1 MHCSTKNIVQALY
14 RASQAGVE
22 IDLIV
27 RGICALRPGIR
38 GVSDNIRVRSIV
50 GRFLE
55 HSRIY
60 YFGNAGDEEIY
71 IGSADWMPRNL
82 YERVEVLVPLR
93 DELLRERVRSEILD
107 AYLADNRK
115 SRILLRDATYIRA
128 WQPIRGTRNRKPPV
142 GLAAFSAQDFMISL
156 AEGKQPAVLPA
167 TVATGKRKALA
178 GKER

>member
-1 MHCSTKNIVQALY
+1 M
-14 RASQAGVE
+14 E

-27 RGICALRPGIR
+27 RGICALRPGVR
-38 GVSDNIRVRSIV
+38 GLSDRIKVRSIV

-60 YFGNAGDEEIY
+60 YFGNAGEEEIY

-93 DELLRERVRSEILD
+93 DEFLRERVRREILD

-115 SRILLRDATYIRA
+115 ARILLRDAHVHPGVAAGARQTESQAADGRGGFQRA
-128 WQPIRGTRNRKPPV
+128 GFSDQRGRRQAVELCSTA
-142 GLAAFSAQDFMISL
+142 GSGEEAQGSSGKGTIIS
-156 AEGKQPAVLPA
+156 Q
-167 TVATGKRKALA
+167 
-178 GKER
+178 

>member
-1 MHCSTKNIVQALY
+1 M
-14 RASQAGVE
+14 E

-27 RGICALRPGIR
+27 RGICALRPGVR
-38 GVSDNIRVRSIV
+38 GLSDRIRVRSIV

-60 YFGNAGDEEIY
+60 YFGNGGEEEIY

-93 DELLRERVRSEILD
+93 DEFLRERVRREILD

-115 SRILLRDATYIRA
+115 ARILLSDATYIPA
-128 WQPIRGTRNRKPPV
+128 WQSAHGKRNRKPPT
-142 GLAAFSAQDFMISL
+142 GDASFSAQDFLIGV
-156 AEGKQPAVLPA
+156 AEGKQAADIVPPAAPA
-167 TVATGKRKALA
+167 RKRKGLV
-178 GKER
+178 GRV

>member
-1 MHCSTKNIVQALY
+1 M
-14 RASQAGVE
+14 
-22 IDLIV
+22 
-27 RGICALRPGIR
+27 R

-60 YFGNAGDEEIY
+60 YFSNGGEEEIY

-82 YERVEVLVPLR
+82 YERVEVLVPLL
-93 DELLRERVRSEILD
+93 DETLRERVKREILD

-115 SRILLRDATYIRA
+115 ARVLLRDATYIPA
-128 WQPIRGTRNRKPPV
+128 WQPQHGKRNRKPPIGV
-142 GLAAFSAQDFMISL
+142 AAFSSQDFLIGV
-156 AEGKQPAVLPA
+156 AEGKSPAVPA
-167 TVATGKRKALA
+167 TAAGRKRRVMT